1 MGPTIRRRFERD
13 PDNDDY
19 TIFGRASVL
28 DHLEELR
35 KRLVRACI
43 AVAVGMGVAF
53 FFIDRIVNFVLAPT
67 RAALPPG
74 ASLIYTQPTEAFSLY
89 IQVAM
94 MAGAILTSPVVV
106 YQLWRF
112 IAPGLRG
119 SDKNLAVPF
128 VLLMT
133 TGAIGGAAFGHY
145 IVFPYMISFFGTFSS
160 AKLTFMPKLDD
171 VFGLYTKMILGMVIV
186 FQIPTLAYFL
196 ARLGLVTA
204 RLLWRNFKYAVFVIF
219 ILAAILTPSADPWN
233 QTVFA
238 APMIALYLLSIL
250 IAWFCAPKH
259 QEPST
264 DL

>member
-1 MGPTIRRRFERD
+1 MATTFRRRLESD
-13 PDNDDY
+13 QDDEAHG
-19 TIFGRASVL
+19 IFGRASVL

-35 KRLVRACI
+35 KRMVFACI
-43 AVAVGMGVAF
+43 TVAVGMVVAF

-89 IQVAM
+89 IQVAL
-94 MAGAILTSPVVV
+94 MAGAVLTSPIVV

-119 SDKNLAVPF
+119 SDKRLAIPF

-145 IVFPYMISFFGTFSS
+145 IVFPYMITFFGTFSS
-160 AKLTFMPKLDD
+160 PNLTFMPKLND

-219 ILAAILTPSADPWN
+219 ILAAVLTPSADPWN
-233 QTVFA
+233 QMVFA
-238 APMIALYLLSIL
+238 APMIALYLLSIG
-250 IAWFCAPKH
+250 IAWFCARPRTASA
-259 QEPST
+259 P
-264 DL
+264 L